1 MYQLNPTI
9 SPTANTIRNR
19 ICRSKPTRTV
29 IPMSVRMSSRNV
41 RLRKIS
47 TDRFTPGSKILSTI
61 SWTNPLPDC
70 GATVGVEEEAS
81 ISLLGYLMT
90 HIPIGE
96 ENEKGMRDKVNYSRD
111 NAERCECACARM
123 ISAYVCVFYK
133 TVMAD
138 P

>member
-1 MYQLNPTI
+1 MTALYMYQLNPTI

-61 SWTNPLPDC
+61 SWTNPLPDG

-90 HIPIGE
+90 HIPTGE
-96 ENEKGMRDKVNYSRD
+96 GNEVELNYSRD
-111 NAERCECACARM
+111 NAERCEYACAPM

-133 TVMAD
+133 NSD
-138 P
+138 G